1 MSEQAKA
8 YFENLKGKKVAFLG
22 IGVSHKELIKK
33 FVAYGAEVTLC
44 DMREMEQFDEDIDGI
59 KELGISYQLGAA
71 QFEHLERFDMVFR
84 TPGIYFNRPEIQAA
98 IAAGANITS
107 EMEEFFKLCPCK
119 IIAITGADGKT
130 TTTTLISEILT
141 RQGFTV
147 HKGGNIGRALLPIV
161 DEIKAEDYA
170 VVELSSFQ
178 LLSMR
183 IAGDITVVTNVQPNH
198 LNVHKD
204 YQEYKDAKKN
214 LILYQKENSKTILNL
229 DNEVTR
235 EEYAPAVK
243 GETVWFS
250 KEKMPAVG
258 SFWDRKTGK
267 IYYNDHGDIH
277 FIMNRSDIRLI
288 GDHNVE
294 NYLTAIAAVWGIAD
308 TGNIIAVANEFG
320 GVEHR
325 MEFVREFEGVS
336 YYNDSIAS
344 SPDRTIAGL
353 KAREQKVILIA
364 GGQNKGLVYDTLG
377 TFINEKVK
385 VLIVMG
391 ETAAIIEQGVKNA
404 PNYVAENIRILHAE
418 NMEQAVQ
425 LARENAVKGDIVSLS
440 PASTSFDKYKNFER
454 RGQHFKALVAALN

>member
-1 MSEQAKA
+1 MNAKE
-8 YFENLKGKKVAFLG
+8 YYESLKGKKVAFLG

-59 KELGISYQLGAA
+59 RELGISFQLGKR

-84 TPGIYFNRPEIQAA
+84 TPGIYFNRPEIQNA

-130 TTTTLISEILT
+130 TTTTLISEILA
-141 RQGFTV
+141 RQGYTV

-161 DEIKAEDYA
+161 DTIKAEDIA

-178 LLSMR
+178 LLSMKQ
-183 IAGDITVVTNVQPNH
+183 AGDITVVTNVQPNH

-214 LILYQKENSKTILNL
+214 LIIYQSEHSKTILNM
-229 DNEVTR
+229 DNTVTR

-250 KEKMPAVG
+250 KECMPQVG
-258 SFWDRKTGK
+258 SFWDRKTDK

-277 FIMNRSDIRLI
+277 YLMNRSDIKLI
-288 GDHNVE
+288 GEHNVE
-294 NYLTAIAAVWGIAD
+294 NYLTAIAAVWGMAD
-308 TGNIIAVANEFG
+308 LSSILAVANEFG

-325 MEFVREFEGVS
+325 MEFVREFEGVK

-344 SPDRTIAGL
+344 SPDRTVAGL
-353 KAREQKVILIA
+353 KAREEKVILIA
-364 GGQNKGLVYDTLG
+364 GGQNKGLVYDKLG
-377 TFINEKVK
+377 PVINEKVK

-391 ETAAIIEQGVKNA
+391 ETADIIRESVQKA
-404 PNYVAENIRILHAE
+404 ANYHPEDICILQAED
-418 NMEQAVQ
+418 MEQAVA
-425 LARENAVKGDIVSLS
+425 LARENARPGDIVSLS

-454 RGQHFKALVAALN
+454 RGQHFKKLVAALK

>member
-1 MSEQAKA
+1 MSNPAKE
-8 YFENLKGKKVAFLG
+8 YYENLKGKKVAFLG
-22 IGVSHKELIKK
+22 IGVSHKELIHK
-33 FVAYGAEVTLC
+33 FVAYGADVTLC
-44 DMREMEQFDEDIDGI
+44 DMREMDEFDEDIDGI
-59 KELGISYQLGAA
+59 RELGISFQLGKH

-84 TPGIYFNRPEIQAA
+84 TPGIYYNKPEIQQA
-98 IAAGANITS
+98 IQDGTNITS

-130 TTTTLISEILT
+130 TTTTLISEILAK
-141 RQGFTV
+141 QGYTV

-161 DEIKAEDYA
+161 DTIRAEDYA

-214 LILYQKENSKTILNL
+214 LIIYQKENSKTVLNL

-250 KEKMPAVG
+250 KEKMPEVG
-258 SFWDRKTGK
+258 AFWDMKSGK
-267 IYYNDHGDIH
+267 IYYNDHGDTH
-277 FIMNRSDIRLI
+277 FIMNRSDIKLI

-294 NYLTAIAAVWGIAD
+294 NYLTAIAAVWGLAD
-308 TGNIIAVANEFG
+308 MSSVRAVAREFG

-353 KAREQKVILIA
+353 KAREEKVILIA
-364 GGQNKGLVYDTLG
+364 GGKNKGLVYDKLG
-377 TFINEKVK
+377 PVINEKVK
-385 VLIVMG
+385 VLILMG
-391 ETAAIIEQGVKNA
+391 ETAQVIRDSVVAA
-404 PNYVAENIRILHAE
+404 ANYDASSIKILFAE
-418 NMEQAVQ
+418 NMEQAVA
-425 LARENAVKGDIVSLS
+425 LARENAEKGDIVSLS
-440 PASTSFDKYKNFER
+440 SASTSFDMYKNFER
-454 RGQHFKALVAALN
+454 RGQHFKAIVQALQ

>member
-1 MSEQAKA
+1 
-8 YFENLKGKKVAFLG
+8 
-22 IGVSHKELIKK
+22 
-33 FVAYGAEVTLC
+33 
-44 DMREMEQFDEDIDGI
+44 
-59 KELGISYQLGAA
+59 
-71 QFEHLERFDMVFR
+71 
-84 TPGIYFNRPEIQAA
+84 
-98 IAAGANITS
+98 
-107 EMEEFFKLCPCK
+107 
-119 IIAITGADGKT
+119 
-130 TTTTLISEILT
+130 
-141 RQGFTV
+141 
-147 HKGGNIGRALLPIV
+147 
-161 DEIKAEDYA
+161 
-170 VVELSSFQ
+170 
-178 LLSMR
+178 
-183 IAGDITVVTNVQPNH
+183 
-198 LNVHKD
+198 
-204 YQEYKDAKKN
+204 
-214 LILYQKENSKTILNL
+214 
-229 DNEVTR
+229 
-235 EEYAPAVK
+235 
-243 GETVWFS
+243 
-250 KEKMPAVG
+250 MPAVG

-267 IYYNDHGDIH
+267 IYYNDRGDIH

-308 TGNIIAVANEFG
+308 TGSIIAVANEFG

-377 TFINEKVK
+377 TFINQKVK

-404 PNYVAENIRILHAE
+404 ENYVADNIRILHAE

>member
-1 MSEQAKA
+1 MSNEAKEYYEQ
-8 YFENLKGKKVAFLG
+8 LKGKKVAFLG
-22 IGVSHKELIKK
+22 IGVSHKQLIHK
-33 FVAYGAEVTLC
+33 FVACGAEVTLC
-44 DMREMEQFDEDIDGI
+44 DMREMDEFDEDIDGI
-59 KELGISYQLGAA
+59 RELGIAFQLGKH

-84 TPGIYFNRPEIQAA
+84 TPGIYYNRPEIQEA
-98 IAAGANITS
+98 IAAGANVTS

-141 RQGFTV
+141 KQGYTV

-161 DEIKAEDYA
+161 DEIGAEDIA

-178 LLSMR
+178 LLSMKQ
-183 IAGDITVVTNVQPNH
+183 AGDITVVTNVQPNH

-214 LILYQKENSKTILNL
+214 LIIYQKENSKTILNW

-243 GETVWFS
+243 GQLVWFS
-250 KEKMPAVG
+250 KTKMPAIG
-258 SFWDRKTGK
+258 SFWDMQSGK
-267 IYYNDHGDIH
+267 IYYNDNGEVHE
-277 FIMNRSDIRLI
+277 IMNRADIRLI

-294 NYLTAIAAVWGIAD
+294 NYLTAIAATWGLAERESVL
-308 TGNIIAVANEFG
+308 AVAQSFG

-325 MEFVREFEGVS
+325 MEFVREVAGVQ

-353 KAREQKVILIA
+353 KAREEKVILLA
-364 GGQNKGLVYDTLG
+364 GGKNKGLVYDSLG
-377 TFINEKVK
+377 PVINEKVK
-385 VLIVMG
+385 ILIVMG
-391 ETAAIIEQGVKNA
+391 ETADVIEESVKKAANYDSEAIT
-404 PNYVAENIRILHAE
+404 ILHAQD
-418 NMEQAVQ
+418 MEQAVQ
-425 LARENAVKGDIVSLS
+425 LAAAHARAGDIVSLS
-440 PASTSFDKYKNFER
+440 PASTSFDKYKNFEK
-454 RGQHFKALVAALN
+454 RGQHYKKVVNNL

>member
-1 MSEQAKA
+1 MTEKVKE

-33 FVAYGAEVTLC
+33 FVALGADVTLC

-59 KELGISYQLGAA
+59 KELGISYQLGKA
-71 QFEHLERFDMVFR
+71 QFDNLERFDMVFR
-84 TPGIYFNRPEIQAA
+84 TPGIYFNRPEIQSA
-98 IAAGANITS
+98 IKKGANITS

-130 TTTTLISEILT
+130 TTTTLISEILA
-141 RQGFTV
+141 RQGYTV
-147 HKGGNIGRALLPIV
+147 HKGGNIGRALLPVV
-161 DEIKAEDYA
+161 DEIEPEDYA

-178 LLSMR
+178 LLSMKQ
-183 IAGDITVVTNVQPNH
+183 AGDITVVTNVQPNH

-214 LILYQKENSKTILNL
+214 LIIYQKENSKTVLNL

-250 KEKMPAVG
+250 KTQMPENG
-258 SFWDRKTGK
+258 SFWDMKTGK
-267 IYYNDHGDIH
+267 IYYNDCGDIH
-277 FIMNRSDIRLI
+277 FIMNREDIRLI

-294 NYLTAIAAVWGIAD
+294 NYLTAIAAIWGIAD
-308 TGNIIAVANEFG
+308 MSSVLAVAHEFG

-325 MEFVREFEGVS
+325 MEFVREVDGVE

-364 GGQNKGLVYDTLG
+364 GGKNKGLVYDKLG
-377 TFINEKVK
+377 PVINEKVK

-391 ETAAIIEQGVKNA
+391 ETAELIKQSAIKA
-404 PNYVAENIRILHAE
+404 DNYDENSLKIFTASD
-418 NMEQAVQ
+418 MEQAVAI
-425 LARENAVKGDIVSLS
+425 ARENAQKGDIVSLS

-454 RGQHFKALVAALN
+454 RGIHFKNIVKGLN